1 MKKVAVIG
9 ATGFVGTQVVNEL
22 SNRGYE
28 VEAIVRDA
36 SKVQQNEKVKAKSID
51 VNNVDELAEALK
63 ENDAVISAFNAGWK
77 NPNLYDDFLNGSVNI
92 EKAVEKSGVKR
103 FITVGGAGS
112 LYIDGKQLVDG
123 PDFPAEIKPG
133 ATAARDYLNKIK
145 EKTKKNIDR
154 SIQDVL
160 NKRNEWNQRYGAYIT
175 PLPTSTI
182 TGRFYSEYP
191 LKPLINLN
199 QTTLEFISANEMLKN
214 NSIGPHSSGNSAATW
229 AIGQWCWQIS

>member
-36 SKVQQNEKVKAKSID
+36 SKVQQNENITAKSVD
-51 VNNVDELAEALK
+51 VNNVDELTEALK
-63 ENDAVISAFNAGWK
+63 GNDAVISAFNAGWT

-145 EKTKKNIDR
+145 ENNTLDWTFFSPAIEMHQGTAGVRTGKYRTALENPVFDENGR
-154 SIQDVL
+154 SVLSVEDVAVAL
-160 NKRNEWNQRYGAYIT
+160 VDELEQNNHIKQRFTAAY
-175 PLPTSTI
+175 
-182 TGRFYSEYP
+182 
-191 LKPLINLN
+191 
-199 QTTLEFISANEMLKN
+199 
-214 NSIGPHSSGNSAATW
+214 
-229 AIGQWCWQIS
+229 

>member
-36 SKVQQNEKVKAKSID
+36 SKVQQNEKVTAKSVD

-63 ENDAVISAFNAGWK
+63 GNDAVISSFNAGWT
-77 NPNLYDDFLNGSVNI
+77 NPNLYDDFLNGSINI

-112 LYIDGKQLVDG
+112 LFIDGKQLVDS
-123 PDFPAEIKPG
+123 PEFPAEIKPG

-145 EKTKKNIDR
+145 ENNTLDWTFFSPAIEMHQGTAGVRVGKYRTALENPVFNEEGR
-154 SIQDVL
+154 SILSVEDVAVAL
-160 NKRNEWNQRYGAYIT
+160 VDELEQNNHIRERFTAAY
-175 PLPTSTI
+175 
-182 TGRFYSEYP
+182 
-191 LKPLINLN
+191 
-199 QTTLEFISANEMLKN
+199 
-214 NSIGPHSSGNSAATW
+214 
-229 AIGQWCWQIS
+229 

>member
-28 VEAIVRDA
+28 VRAIVRDA
-36 SKVQQNEKVKAKSID
+36 SKVEQNEKVKAKSVD
-51 VNNVDELAEALK
+51 VNNVEELAEALK
-63 ENDAVISAFNAGWK
+63 GNDAVINAFNAGWT

-145 EKTKKNIDR
+145 ENNTLDWTFFSPAIEMHQGTAGVRTGKYRTSLENPVFDENGR
-154 SIQDVL
+154 SILSVEDVAVVL
-160 NKRNEWNQRYGAYIT
+160 VDELEQNNHIRERFTAAY
-175 PLPTSTI
+175 
-182 TGRFYSEYP
+182 
-191 LKPLINLN
+191 
-199 QTTLEFISANEMLKN
+199 
-214 NSIGPHSSGNSAATW
+214 
-229 AIGQWCWQIS
+229 